1 MRQASKRIPESAE
14 KTVRDI
20 RRATRRHHSAEEK
33 IRIVLEGLRGE
44 DSIAELCRKEG
55 INQNLYYRWS
65 KEFLEAGKKRLAGDT
80 AREATSDEVKELK
93 AEARQLKETLA
104 EVLIENRLL
113 KKSVLGDGED
123 GKPRPQRVWNKIPD
137 AIGAAIVN
145 LALEEPDLSPRELA
159 VNFTD
164 TKGSFVSEATVYRL
178 LKDHGLITSPAFIL
192 MKAADRFANPT
203 TAPNQLWQ
211 TDFTYLK
218 VIGWGWFYLSTVL
231 DDFSRYILAWKLCT
245 TMSATD
251 VSDTLQVALRGSGL
265 NQVKVLHRPRLLSDN
280 GPSYVSSELGKWLE
294 DNGIRHIRG
303 RPYHPMTQGKI
314 ERYHRSMKN
323 RILLDNYYL
332 PGQLEQSSEEF
343 VSYYN
348 HCRYHESLDNLTPAD
363 VYFGRG
369 RAILERRE
377 KIKRKTI
384 EQRRRLH
391 QQAIAA

>member
-1 MRQASKRIPESAE
+1 IIRLVEQSSLPVRRTLIKLGIP
-14 KTVRDI
+14 
-20 RRATRRHHSAEEK
+20 RATF
-33 IRIVLEGLRGE
+33 
-44 DSIAELCRKEG
+44 
-55 INQNLYYRWS
+55 YRWYDRYS
-65 KEFLEAGKKRLAGDT
+65 GGGPEALTDR
-80 AREATSDEVKELK
+80 S
-93 AEARQLKETLA
+93 
-104 EVLIENRLL
+104 
-113 KKSVLGDGED
+113 
-123 GKPRPQRVWNKIPD
+123 PRPDRAWNAIPD
-137 AIGAAIVN
+137 DVRQRTLQMAIQ
-145 LALEEPDLSPRELA
+145 EPALSPRELA
-159 VNFTD
+159 VRFTD
-164 TKGSFVSEATVYRL
+164 SQSYFVSEASVYRL
-178 LKDHGLITSPAFIL
+178 LKAHDLIASPAFIVI
-192 MKAADRFANPT
+192 KAADAFKDKT

-332 PGQLEQSSEEF
+332 PGQLEQSIEEF

-348 HCRYHESLDNLTPAD
+348 NCRYHESLDNLTPAD

-369 RAILERRE
+369 RAILKRRE
-377 KIKRKTI
+377 KIKRETI